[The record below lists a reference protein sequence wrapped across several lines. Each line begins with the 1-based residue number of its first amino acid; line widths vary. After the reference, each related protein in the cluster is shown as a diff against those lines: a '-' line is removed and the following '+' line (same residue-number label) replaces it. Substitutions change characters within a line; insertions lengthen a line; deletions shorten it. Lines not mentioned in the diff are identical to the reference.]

1 MQNRLKQARKEAG
14 ISQQRAAEALNTT
27 QQQIYKYEAGIQEIP
42 LYRAVILAEIYDTS
56 LDWIA
61 GRTDKKAVNR

>member
-27 QQQIYKYEAGIQEIP
+27 QQQIYKYY
-42 LYRAVILAEIYDTS
+42 L
-56 LDWIA
+56 
-61 GRTDKKAVNR
+61 